1 MAWDAVIFDC
11 DGVLVDSEPISNRIL
26 TGMLNDLG
34 LSYTVE
40 RTMDRFVGRSM
51 PSCVALIQE
60 ELGAPPPADFSEEFH
75 RRTVAAFEADLEPVR
90 GIREVLDRLPWPH
103 CVASSGDHAKLRA
116 TLTRTG
122 LYDRFAG
129 RIYSALDVARGKPHP
144 DLFLHAAERM
154 GADPSRCAVVEDS
167 VLGVQA
173 GVAAGMRVF
182 AYAGTMG
189 DAALAAAGAHDVF
202 HDMSELRALLESR
215 QPSGE
220 L

>member
-26 TGMLNDLG
+26 TGMLNELG
-34 LSYTVE
+34 LAYSLRE
-40 RTMDRFVGRSM
+40 TMERFVGRSM
-51 PSCVALIQE
+51 PSCVAIIEE
-60 ELGAPPPADFSEEFH
+60 ELGGPAPAGFSAEFH
-75 RRTVAAFEADLEPVR
+75 RRTVAAFEVDLQPVP
-90 GIREVLDRLPWPH
+90 GIREALERVPWPQ

-116 TLTRTG
+116 TLSRTG

-129 RIYSALDVARGKPHP
+129 RIFSALDVARGKPHP

-154 GADPSRCAVVEDS
+154 GADPARCAVVEDS

-182 AYAGTMG
+182 AYAGTVG
-189 DAALAAAGAHDVF
+189 GPALAAAGAHELF
-202 HDMSELRALLESR
+202 HDMAALPGLLER
-215 QPSGE
+215 GQP
-220 L
+220 LP

>member
-1 MAWDAVIFDC
+1 MSWDLVIFDC

-26 TGMLNDLG
+26 TRMLNEMG
-34 LSYTVE
+34 LPYSMRE
-40 RTMDRFVGRSM
+40 TMDRFVGRSM
-51 PSCVALIQE
+51 PSCVAIIE
-60 ELGAPPPADFSEEFH
+60 DELGGPAPADFTEEFH
-75 RRTVAAFEADLEPVR
+75 RRTVAAFEVELEPVR
-90 GIREVLDRLPWPH
+90 GVREALDGLPWPQ

-129 RIYSALDVARGKPHP
+129 RIFSALEVQRGKPHP

-154 GADPSRCAVVEDS
+154 GAEPARCAVVEDS
-167 VLGVQA
+167 ILGVQA

-182 AYAGTMG
+182 AYSGTVG
-189 DAALAAAGAHDVF
+189 EAALAAAGAHEVF
-202 HDMSELRALLESR
+202 HDMSELPGLLASY
-215 QPSGE
+215 E

>member
-1 MAWDAVIFDC
+1 MTWETVIFDC

-51 PSCVALIQE
+51 PSCVALIEE
-60 ELGAPPPADFSEEFH
+60 ELGGPAPADFGEEFH
-75 RRTVAAFEADLEPVR
+75 RRTVAAFEVDLEPVR
-90 GIREVLDRLPWPH
+90 GIRGVLDRLPWPH

-129 RIYSALDVARGKPHP
+129 RIFSALDVARGKPHP

-154 GADPSRCAVVEDS
+154 GAHPARCAVVEDS
-167 VLGVQA
+167 VLGVRA

-182 AYAGTMG
+182 AYTGTVG
-189 DAALAAAGAHDVF
+189 EAALAAAGAHEIF
-202 HDMSELRALLESR
+202 RDMSELPALLASR
-215 QPSGE
+215 QPE
-220 L
+220 EE